1 MRYKEMENK
10 WKDVSEMI
18 NYSNGGIMS
27 KVIDKTDVGNVTLF
41 SMSKETE
48 ISTHTSTKSGYVYVI
63 EGNGTF
69 NLEEEKIHMKPGVL
83 IFMDANAK
91 HSLSA
96 KENTSFILILN
107 KI

>member
-1 MRYKEMENK
+1 MENK
-10 WKDVSEMI
+10 WKNVREMI

-27 KVIDKTDVGNVTLF
+27 KVIEKDDIGNVTLF

-48 ISTHTSTKSGYVYVI
+48 ISEHTSTKPGYVYVI
-63 EGNGTF
+63 EGEGIF
-69 NLEEEKIHMKPGVL
+69 NLEGEEIHMKPGVL
-83 IFMDANAK
+83 IFMGANAK

-96 KENTSFILILN
+96 KEDTTFILILN